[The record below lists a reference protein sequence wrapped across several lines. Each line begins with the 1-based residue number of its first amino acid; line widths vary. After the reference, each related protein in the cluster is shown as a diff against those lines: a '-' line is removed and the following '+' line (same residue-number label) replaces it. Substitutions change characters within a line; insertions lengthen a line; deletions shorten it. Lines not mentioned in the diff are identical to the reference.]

1 MALAA
6 KSNLLEL
13 TSGESMRSFLP
24 MKLTNRGLGRLAA
37 VSAVALT
44 LAACASTGTN
54 NVANS
59 PGPEVMSAQEIRG
72 VLAGKSWKF
81 RGPNNTGT
89 TLYAEDGTSLVE
101 VDGKGTTRGKW
112 MTKDGQLCESF
123 DPAPFLPGG
132 VPMSCYPFSGSGGV
146 YQAGKATFTLAS

>member
-1 MALAA
+1 MMGISA
-6 KSNLLEL
+6 
-13 TSGESMRSFLP
+13 GVR
-24 MKLTNRGLGRLAA
+24 RLAISA
-37 VSAVALT
+37 ALILGLAGCSLTGGNDSVST
-44 LAACASTGTN
+44 TGP
-54 NVANS
+54 S
-59 PGPEVMSAQEIRG
+59 GPTVLSAGEIRSI
-72 VLAGKSWKF
+72 LSGKSWNF

-112 MTKDGQLCESF
+112 MAKDGQLCESF